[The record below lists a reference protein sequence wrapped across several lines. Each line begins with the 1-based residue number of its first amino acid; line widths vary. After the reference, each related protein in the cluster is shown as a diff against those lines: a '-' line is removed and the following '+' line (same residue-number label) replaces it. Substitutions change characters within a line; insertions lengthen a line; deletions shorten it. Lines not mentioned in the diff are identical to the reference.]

1 MKKIAIHLFFLMTI
15 AVIGGCASSDGNN
28 AFLDTHDHD
37 DNDRL
42 SREEYHRA
50 FDSMDA
56 DGDGHLDDTELSD
69 GHLGGGR
76 RR

>member
-1 MKKIAIHLFFLMTI
+1 MKKIAIRLFFLMTI

-50 FDSMDA
+50 SEKA
-56 DGDGHLDDTELSD
+56 G
-69 GHLGGGR
+69 
-76 RR
+76 